1 MLRPAPTSPARLA
14 PPVTPHLL
22 ADLAVAACTARAR
35 LPRIPEAGTPHDSGD
50 PAAELRSIP
59 ALRPVFT
66 AVAET
71 ADGRRLDRHLR
82 AELGRLGEQL
92 PAEAAGH
99 RGELWAVG
107 LLVAGAAATGCRS
120 GYTACAAAATLAR
133 MPYEGTPKPVETA
146 GGRARLHF
154 HVPGATGQAGSG
166 FPHVRRVALPALR
179 ESRAHGRPEIAA
191 RMDAL
196 LTLMA
201 TLDDTSLLHEGG
213 PAGLLSVQM
222 DARDVVRAGGYGCPA
237 GREALDRLHLRMRD
251 PLLTPRGSHAVL
263 SATLFLDFTFGTDGL
278 TPGP

>member
-1 MLRPAPTSPARLA
+1 MLRPAPTSPAHLT

-35 LPRIPEAGTPHDSGD
+35 LPLIPDVPAPQDPDGT
-50 PAAELRSIP
+50 A
-59 ALRPVFT
+59 ALRAVEAVRPTFA
-66 AVAET
+66 AVAEA
-71 ADGRRLDRHLR
+71 ADGRPLDRALR
-82 AELGRLGEQL
+82 TELGRLGE
-92 PAEAAGH
+92 AAALDGAAVH
-99 RGELWAVG
+99 RGELWSVG

-120 GYTACAAAATLAR
+120 AYTACAAAATLAR
-133 MPYEGTPKPVETA
+133 LPYDGAPGPADTP

-154 HVPGATGQAGSG
+154 HVPGATGQAASG

-213 PAGLLSVQM
+213 PAALLSVQM
-222 DARDVVRAGGYGCPA
+222 DAREVVRAGGYDSPG
-237 GREALDRLHLRMRD
+237 GRAALDRLDARMRD
-251 PLLTPRGSHAVL
+251 PLLVPRGSRAVL
-263 SATLFLDFTFGTDGL
+263 SAALFLDFTFGTEGAA
-278 TPGP
+278 PGM